1 MYGKFTIK
9 SDVWAFGI
17 LLVELVTYGANPYP
31 GKKKFKIVCVSFL
44 FWLQRFQKKGSYLR
58 LQFMSF
64 NNCGALDQ
72 VNFCVMSYCQGCS
85 GAGMEG
91 DGVPLLYCVK

>member
-1 MYGKFTIK
+1 
-9 SDVWAFGI
+9 
-17 LLVELVTYGANPYP
+17 
-31 GKKKFKIVCVSFL
+31 
-44 FWLQRFQKKGSYLR
+44 
-58 LQFMSF
+58 MSF